1 MQSGGN
7 LRHSNGEWRIANGE
21 RRAWVERRV
30 PLSSLLSPF
39 SSRGG
44 RREGTRGVGW
54 MWNLLGALLMIVT
67 LSCKQTKEIAIPEP
81 NANAT
86 LLYVLKILN
95 IQPDDID
102 MNTEG
107 TASATIFAR
116 LTDARGNPL
125 ANQVLFFE
133 VLDVPGVSF
142 IAAAQIQE
150 TTDERTVRFGCTA
163 AGTGCV
169 PVDCGPLTPLP
180 PGGCPLIRTKESIKD
195 EVKEC
200 TGTDAGTLPG
210 SIFGYLS
217 FRYRTTDRDGQAQS
231 VFTSA
236 RVKKFTDLAFEAL
249 LTRAQACLG
258 VSPESSTETKTEESS
273 EDVTTGSCG
282 PYPAPCKVLT
292 LKTTVTQRVAISP
305 INVKLL
311 QSSFELPIRVRWNDP
326 QYNLQVFDVRPLEVH
341 IPQFWHD

>member
-30 PLSSLLSPF
+30 PLSLLSPF

-95 IQPDDID
+95 IQPDNID

-125 ANQVLFFE
+125 ANQVLLFE
-133 VLDVPGVSF
+133 VGDVPGVSF
-142 IAAAQIQE
+142 
-150 TTDERTVRFGCTA
+150 DV
-163 AGTGCV
+163 
-169 PVDCGPLTPLP
+169 
-180 PGGCPLIRTKESIKD
+180 LIRSEQRTEQRVERFVCGYPDCPPPQVLI
-195 EVKEC
+195 EVSVDSSVSQ
-200 TGTDAGTLPG
+200 GTSSQSCIVTLPG
-210 SIFGYLS
+210 SFFGNLS
-217 FRYRTTDRDGQAQS
+217 FRYRTTDSDGRAQTQ
-231 VFTSA
+231 FTSV
-236 RVKKFTDLAFEAL
+236 RVKKFFDLAL
-249 LTRAQACLG
+249 GACLAALPTESVQTQTSDRTVTDPVFCSGFG
-258 VSPESSTETKTEESS
+258 VPCIERT
-273 EDVTTGSCG
+273 VTT
-282 PYPAPCKVLT
+282 T
-292 LKTTVTQRVAISP
+292 RTTTAVIDTISITP
-305 INVKLL
+305 LR
-311 QSSFELPIRVRWNDP
+311 SSFEVPIRVRWNDP